1 MTVEE
6 RWDSLT
12 PETRR
17 RLLDNPG
24 TMVLPRTLA
33 NSIGDADG
41 APLVTDPHGEAALS
55 PKDQQFIR
63 RRAKQG
69 REPAL
74 IPGRQHPG
82 SPAAP

>member
-17 RLLDNPG
+17 WLLDNPG
-24 TMVLPRTLA
+24 TIMLPRTLA
-33 NSIGDADG
+33 NAISDADG

-63 RRAKQG
+63 RRANSA
-69 REPAL
+69 RN
-74 IPGRQHPG
+74 RH
-82 SPAAP
+82 